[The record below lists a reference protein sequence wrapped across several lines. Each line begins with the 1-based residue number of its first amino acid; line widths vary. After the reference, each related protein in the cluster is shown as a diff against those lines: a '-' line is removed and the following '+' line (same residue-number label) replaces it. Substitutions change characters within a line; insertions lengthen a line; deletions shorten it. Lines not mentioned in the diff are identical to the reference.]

1 MMLRNHKQALLTM
14 LIATA
19 VSGAVVTD
27 AFAQTRSA
35 DRSEQRERRGSS
47 KAETA
52 APLYP
57 NATRKEPGV
66 KSSPKLG
73 KQLQKL
79 IDSYNEQQYP
89 ETLTEAQSIIGNS
102 AANEYDKSLALQLA
116 SQAAYQTDD
125 VATAKKYLQQ
135 VLDLNGLDNN
145 GHFQSMLMLAQLQL
159 QDDDKAVQAQGLT
172 LIDKYFAESGS
183 KKPEDLMAKG
193 QALYQLERYADAIP
207 VLREAIAA
215 SPEPKDQWNQLLMA
229 ALSEAGQTGDAV
241 KEAEQIAAKNPT
253 DKKAQINLSSMY
265 MQAEQMDKAAAIMEK
280 LRAAGQLTDEREYKQ
295 LYSIYANSENKE
307 KEVISVINEGLEKG
321 ILKPDNQAYLA
332 LAQSYYYSEPQQVDK
347 AIEAWQKAAPLSP
360 TGETYLNLA
369 RVLHSEGKIP
379 QAKEAARQAKAKGG
393 LKNAADADKIINLK

>member
-1 MMLRNHKQALLTM
+1 MILRNHKKALLTVF
-14 LIATA
+14 IATA

-27 AFAQTRSA
+27 AFAQARSA
-35 DRSEQRERRGSS
+35 DRSEQRERRGGKAA
-47 KAETA
+47 KAEV
-52 APLYP
+52 LYP
-57 NATRKEPGV
+57 DATRKEPAL

-79 IDSYNEQQYP
+79 VDSYNDEKFP
-89 ETLTEAQSIIGNS
+89 ETLAEATEILGNP
-102 AANEYDKSLALQLA
+102 AANEYDKSLASQLA

-125 VATAKKYLQQ
+125 TATAKKYLQQ
-135 VLDLNGLDNN
+135 VLDNNGLDNN
-145 GHFQSMLMLAQLQL
+145 GHYQSMLMLAQLQL
-159 QDDDKAVQAQGLT
+159 QEDDKAEQAQGLT
-172 LIDKYFAESGS
+172 LLDKYFAESGS
-183 KKPEDLMAKG
+183 KKPEELIIKG
-193 QALYQLERYADAIP
+193 QALYQLERYNEAIP
-207 VLREAIAA
+207 VLQEAIAA

-229 ALSEAGQTGDAV
+229 AYSEGGQIGEAV
-241 KEAEQIAAKNPT
+241 KAAEALAAKNPN
-253 DKKAQINLSSMY
+253 DKKAQLNLASMY
-265 MQAEQMDKAAAIMEK
+265 SQADQMDKAGAVLDK
-280 LRAAGQLTDEREYKQ
+280 LRASGQLTEEREYKQ
-295 LYSIYANSENKE
+295 LYSIYANTENKE

-321 ILKPDNQAYLA
+321 ILKPDHQVYLA